1 MANIKSL
8 ARISAKWATVT
19 PARQA
24 EYIEG
29 VENPKVD
36 WGKATLEAVDAQAKG
51 IQAALTAK
59 SFARGVAKAGTAKWK
74 SKTLQKGPG
83 RWAEGVSLSQADYE
97 AGFAPFREVIANIV
111 LPPRG
116 PKGDPV
122 NINRVAVIAKA
133 LHDRKVRGA

>member
-24 EYIEG
+24 EYTEG

-36 WGKATLEAVDAQAKG
+36 WAKAPLEAADAQAKG
-51 IQAALTAK
+51 VQAAITAK
-59 SFARGVAKAGTAKWK
+59 RFAKGVAKAGTPKWK
-74 SKTLQKGPG
+74 KKTLQKGPG

-97 AGFAPFREVIANIV
+97 AGFAPYREVIANTI

-116 PKGDPV
+116 PKGDPA

-133 LHDRKVRGA
+133 LHERKLRGA